1 MVRAS
6 GIALAGRL
14 VAPGRVSLAGLAAL
28 VALVTGC
35 GDDGKPTEDS
45 AQAETEV
52 TPLPDFS
59 VSIEASALSGN
70 TPLTVVFM
78 ARAEGVEVDAL
89 TLRWFVDEVLAGSEA
104 TLTFPF
110 YRAGA
115 SVVRLEADVRNEA
128 GDVKTDEASVTLN
141 LLGCADL
148 QLDRLTL
155 EFPTDVPPGADLTV
169 DVGRLRNE
177 GDRIEGAF
185 EVALALSLDER
196 WDPGVDRVIAAF
208 EVAGMA
214 SGLAAESALDLAARR
229 FTLPADVVPGPYFVF
244 LVADPGEVVNECQET
259 NNARVS
265 TNSIVVDPA
274 AGRRSDL
281 VLENL
286 QIPEGLVVSQN
297 ENMSYSFR
305 LRNGGEAEAKQ
316 FRYAFWISTDP
327 ALDRE
332 TDLPIVL
339 ASDENA
345 RVQSMPAGF
354 ELGFF
359 KSWKV
364 PADLPDGDYWIIGE
378 VDATGVIAES
388 DEGNNVGVTVVPF
401 TMRYDE
407 PECYD
412 FGLVQL
418 EVAPLS
424 THWGGSVLVTATV
437 QNSGSEPTPDGW
449 LLRAYLS
456 LTQTLSPQN
465 AILVGTYPLEAIP
478 AGETKTYEL
487 LIGIASDL
495 PVIPHYLGVVIDPTS
510 AYAECSESNNSKLFP
525 EPVKINALAEVD
537 VGVSDFEYHPNVVAA
552 GDSIK
557 VEYQL
562 ANSGTTAAT
571 TFQVGVVLSADPS
584 ITRSGIAAGD
594 DVVVERLTI
603 TSLQPEEVRTLIRD
617 VLIPEGLNHSVAE
630 WYVAVLVDLDGFL
643 TSDRD
648 PGNNLTVAADRLVVT
663 DAVGGCFEDALED
676 NDSLPQAALVTRDD
690 GDRLVEL
697 GSCGDEDWYLVDVP
711 AGVSLAV
718 DLAARAIVSV
728 PETPADLIVEIH
740 DPSGAV
746 VSRATLGPS
755 YEPRAWAVR
764 EAGEYVIRVA
774 GATARDRAAYDLGL
788 SFLMPVTGVELVP
801 FEVVP
806 APASAY
812 AGGRLSVT
820 WREVNVGT
828 QAAAAHGGRVWL
840 SRDRELQPGVD
851 VMLGAVDVPS
861 LLPQATADVEAVVSL
876 AASLL
881 PGTWYA
887 IVEADAQGAVAEVDE
902 ANNLALGG
910 PVVLDP
916 LKVCNDDGLEPNDE
930 PRIASRLTG
939 ADAPGGTLV
948 PAAVVC
954 PGLEDWYALDLE
966 LGQSL
971 DVAIDYAHEVGKGRV
986 VLELWGPDGQG
997 ALVTDARNGS
1007 ARVSLPY
1014 AYRAGRWLVRVRND
1028 DSIPAQGPY
1037 TYELDA
1043 TIGVGALGLACGA
1056 ERYEPNDA
1064 PVGAGAIGC
1073 GTIESQ
1079 LCNADVDWFVVP
1091 GLAGQRLKV
1100 QAFNVSSQLLVQ
1112 LSLPGAGT
1120 AVATI
1125 YGAGSMEYTPAA
1137 SGPLYL
1143 KVSPRYPTSGV
1154 TAFNYSLTVSGIDG
1168 ADLALQD
1175 MVTELDAVDRGEDV
1189 GIGFAVVNQCSLDAA
1204 PFEIAAWLSLDEVVD
1219 AGDLSVLVL
1228 QQPGLAF
1235 GESMGFR
1242 YKVTVPLS
1250 TAPGWYYLIVQADSD
1265 DDVVEGNEID
1275 NTLWLPL
1282 EVKEPCVADR
1292 FEPNDVRE
1300 DAVAIAEGAES
1311 ELTICP
1317 FDADWFALPTR
1328 AGDRVTVQALFSAA
1342 DGDLDL
1348 RVYNPLVS
1356 ATLPVATST
1365 STDDDEQVVVTTPI
1379 ATTLCVR
1386 VSGYGGDSAPY
1397 DLVIE
1402 AR

>member
-6 GIALAGRL
+6 MALAG
-14 VAPGRVSLAGLAAL
+14 VFSIAVCALA
-28 VALVTGC
+28 C
-35 GDDGKPTEDS
+35 GGDGAGPTADT
-45 AQAETEV
+45 AQGEAEV
-52 TPLPDFS
+52 TPLPDFT
-59 VSIEASALSGN
+59 VSIDASALSGN
-70 TPLTVVFM
+70 TPLTVVFT
-78 ARAEGVEVDAL
+78 AEVEGVESEATGSPSGLLPEAL
-89 TLRWFVDEVLAGSEA
+89 TLRWLVDDVLAGSEA

-110 YRAGA
+110 YRAGS
-115 SVVRLEADVRNEA
+115 SVVRLQADLRNEA
-128 GDVKTDEASVTLN
+128 GDVKTAEDSVTLN

-148 QLDRLTL
+148 QFDRLTL
-155 EFPTDVPPGADLTV
+155 EFPTDVAPGANLTV

-177 GDRIEGAF
+177 GDRIEGPF

-196 WDPGVDRVIAAF
+196 WDPAIDRLISAF
-208 EVAGMA
+208 EVDGMP
-214 SGLAAESALDLAARR
+214 SGLAAESAVELAGRQFA
-229 FTLPADVVPGPYFVF
+229 LPADVVPGPYYVF
-244 LVADPGEVVNECQET
+244 LVADPGSVVNECQET

-274 AGRRSDL
+274 AGQLSDL

-286 QIPEGLVVSQN
+286 TIPEGLVVAQN

-327 ALDRE
+327 ILDRE
-332 TDLPIVL
+332 SDLPIVL

-364 PADLPDGDYWIIGE
+364 PDDLPDGDYWIIGE

-388 DEGNNVGVTVVPF
+388 DESNNVGVTVVPF

-412 FGLVQL
+412 FGLVDLQ
-418 EVAPLS
+418 VAPLS
-424 THWGGSVLVTATV
+424 TYWGGSVLVTATV
-437 QNSGSEPTPDGW
+437 QNSGSQPAPDGW

-456 LTQTLSPQN
+456 LTQTLSAQN
-465 AILVGTYPLEAIP
+465 AILVGTYPLEGIP

-487 LIGIASDL
+487 LIGIGSDL
-495 PVIPHYLGVVIDPTS
+495 PVIPHYLGVVIDPTG
-510 AYAECSESNNSKLFP
+510 AYVECSESNNSKLFA
-525 EPVKINALAEVD
+525 EPIKINALAEVD
-537 VGVSDFEYHPNVVAA
+537 VGVSDFEFHPSVVAA
-552 GDSIK
+552 GEAIK

-562 ANSGTTAAT
+562 GNSGTTAAT
-571 TFQVGVVLSADPS
+571 TFQVGVVLSADAS
-584 ITRSGIAAGD
+584 ITRAGIAAGD
-594 DVVVERLTI
+594 DVVVDRLTL
-603 TSLQPEEVRTLIRD
+603 TTLHPEEVRTLIRD
-617 VLIPEGLNHSVAE
+617 VTIPAGLNHSVPE
-630 WYVAVLVDLDGFL
+630 WFVAVMVDLDGFL

-648 PGNNLTVAADRLVVT
+648 STNNLIVAADRLVVT

-690 GDRLVEL
+690 GERLVDL

-711 AGVSLAV
+711 SGVSLAV
-718 DLAARAIVSV
+718 DVEARAIVSV
-728 PETPADLIVEIH
+728 PDTSANLIVEIRE
-740 DPSGAV
+740 PSGAIV
-746 VSRATLGPS
+746 ARATLGPS
-755 YEPRAWAVR
+755 YQPRAWAVR

-788 SFLMPVTGVELVP
+788 SFLSPVTGVEIVP

-828 QAAAAHGGRVWL
+828 QTAAAHVGRLWL

-851 VMLGAVDVPS
+851 VMLGAMDVPT
-861 LLPQATADVEAVVSL
+861 LLPQSTVDVEAVVNL
-876 AASLL
+876 AASLQ

-887 IVEADAQGAVAEVDE
+887 IVEADAQGAVTEVDE

-916 LKVCNDDGLEPNDE
+916 LKVCNDDALEPNDE
-930 PRIASRLTG
+930 PRIATRLTG
-939 ADAPGGTLV
+939 ASTPTGALV

-954 PGLEDWYALDLE
+954 PGLDDWYALDLE
-966 LGQSL
+966 LGQSA
-971 DVAIDYAHEVGKGRV
+971 DIAIDYVHEVGKGRLA
-986 VLELWGPDGQG
+986 LELWAPDGQG
-997 ALVTDARNGS
+997 ALLTDARNGS
-1007 ARVSLPY
+1007 ARVSIPY
-1014 AYRAGRWLVRVRND
+1014 AYRAGRWLVRVKND
-1028 DSIPAQGPY
+1028 ESIAAQAPY
-1037 TYELDA
+1037 TYELQA
-1043 TIGVGALGLACGA
+1043 TVAVGALGLACGA

-1064 PVGAGAIGC
+1064 PVGAGPIGC
-1073 GTIESQ
+1073 GTIQAE

-1100 QAFNVSSQLLVQ
+1100 QATNASSQLLVQ
-1112 LSLPGAGT
+1112 LSLPGAGS

-1137 SGPLYL
+1137 SGPLYI
-1143 KVSPRYPTSGV
+1143 KVTPRFPTSGV
-1154 TAFNYSLTVSGIDG
+1154 TAFDYALTVTGIDG
-1168 ADLALQD
+1168 ADLALHD
-1175 MVTELDAVDRGEDV
+1175 MVSELDAVDRGEDV

-1204 PFEIAAWLSLDEVVD
+1204 PFEIGAWLSLDEVVD

-1228 QQPGLAF
+1228 QQPGLPF
-1235 GESMGFR
+1235 GESVGFR

-1250 TAPGWYYLIVQADSD
+1250 TAPGWYYLIVQADSGG
-1265 DDVVEGNEID
+1265 DVVEGNEID
-1275 NTLWLPL
+1275 NTLWVPI
-1282 EVKEPCVADR
+1282 EVNEPCVADR

-1300 DAVAIAEGAES
+1300 DAVVVSEGAES

-1317 FDADWFALPTR
+1317 YDADWFALSTR
-1328 AGDRVTVQALFSAA
+1328 AGDRVTVSALFSEE

-1356 ATLPVATST
+1356 ATIPVAVS
-1365 STDDDEQVVVTTPI
+1365 SATDDDEEVTVTTPL
-1379 ATTLCVR
+1379 ATTLYVR

-1397 DLVIE
+1397 DLLIE
-1402 AR
+1402 SR

>member
-1 MVRAS
+1 MVRAFLALLGTL
-6 GIALAGRL
+6 GIALVTACGGDGAG
-14 VAPGRVSLAGLAAL
+14 P
-28 VALVTGC
+28 
-35 GDDGKPTEDS
+35 PEDT
-45 AQAETEV
+45 AQGETEV
-52 TPLPDFS
+52 TPLPDFT
-59 VSIEASALSGN
+59 VSIAASALAGN
-70 TPLTVVFM
+70 TPLTVEFTASAV
-78 ARAEGVEVDAL
+78 GVELEQL
-89 TLRWFVDEVLAGSEA
+89 TLRWFVDDAFAGAEP

-115 SVVRLEADVRNEA
+115 SVVRLEADLRNEV
-128 GDVKTDEASVTLN
+128 GDVKSDEDAVTLS

-148 QLDRLTL
+148 QFDRLTL
-155 EFPTDVPPGADLTV
+155 EFPTDVPPGANLTV

-177 GDRIEGAF
+177 GDRIDGPF

-196 WDPGVDRVIAAF
+196 WDPEVDRLIGALQID
-208 EVAGMA
+208 GMP
-214 SGLAAESALDLAARR
+214 SGLASESALDLAGRQ
-229 FTLPADVVPGPYFVF
+229 FGLPVDVVPGPYYVFV
-244 LVADPGEVVNECQET
+244 VADPGGVVNECQET

-265 TNSIVVDPA
+265 TNSIVVDLA
-274 AGRRSDL
+274 AGQRSDL

-286 QIPEGLVVSQN
+286 SIPEGLVVAQN

-327 ALDRE
+327 ILDRE
-332 TDLPIVL
+332 SDLPIVL

-345 RVQSMPAGF
+345 RVQTMAAGF

-378 VDATGVIAES
+378 VDATNVIAES
-388 DEGNNVGVTVVPF
+388 DESNNVGVTAFPF

-407 PECYD
+407 PVCYD
-412 FGLVQL
+412 FGLVDLQ
-418 EVAPLS
+418 VAPLS
-424 THWGGSVLVTATV
+424 TYWGGSVLVTATV

-465 AILVGTYPLEAIP
+465 AIPVGTYPLEGIP

-487 LIGIASDL
+487 LIGIANDL
-495 PVIPHYLGVVIDPTS
+495 PVIPHHLGVVIDPTS
-510 AYAECSESNNSKLFP
+510 AYTECNESNNSKLFP
-525 EPVKINALAEVD
+525 EPIKINALAEVD
-537 VGVSDFEYHPNVVAA
+537 VGVSDFEYHPDVVSA
-552 GDSIK
+552 GETIK
-557 VEYQL
+557 VEYQVG
-562 ANSGTTAAT
+562 NSGTTAAT
-571 TFQVGVVLSADPS
+571 TFQVGVILSADAS
-584 ITRSGIAAGD
+584 ITRAGVAAGD
-594 DVVVERLTI
+594 DVVVDRLTI

-617 VLIPEGLNHSVAE
+617 VVIPAGLNHAVPE
-630 WYVAVLVDLDGFL
+630 WTVAVLVDLDGFL

-648 PGNNLTVAADRLVVT
+648 PSNNLVVSADTLIVR
-663 DAVGGCFEDALED
+663 DAIGGCFEDALED

-690 GDRLVEL
+690 GARLTNL

-711 AGVSLAV
+711 SGVSLAV
-718 DLAARAIVSV
+718 DLEARAITSV
-728 PETPADLIVEIH
+728 PETPAGLVVEIRN
-740 DPSGAV
+740 PTGSV

-755 YEPRAWAVR
+755 YQPRAWAVR
-764 EAGEYVIRVA
+764 EAGAYVVRVA
-774 GATARDRAAYDLGL
+774 GATSRDRAAYDLGL
-788 SFLMPVTGVELVP
+788 SFLEPVSGVELVP

-820 WREVNVGT
+820 WREVNIGT
-828 QAAAAHGGRVWL
+828 RAAAAHVGRIWL
-840 SRDRELQPGVD
+840 SRDRVLQPGID
-851 VMLGAVDVPS
+851 VRLGEADVPA
-861 LLPQATADVEAVVSL
+861 LGPQATTNVEAVVNL
-876 AASLL
+876 GASLT

-887 IVEADAQGAVAEVDE
+887 IVQADVQAAVDEVDE

-916 LKVCNDDGLEPNDE
+916 LKVCNDDVLEPNDE
-930 PRIASRLTG
+930 PRIASRLNG
-939 ADAPGGTLV
+939 ADAPAGTTV

-966 LGQSL
+966 VGQSAE
-971 DVAIDYAHEVGKGRV
+971 VAIGYTHEVGKGRL
-986 VLELWGPDGQG
+986 VLELWAPDGQG
-997 ALVTDARNGS
+997 ALLTDARNGS

-1028 DSIPAQGPY
+1028 ETIPSQAPY
-1037 TYELDA
+1037 TYELQA
-1043 TIGVGALGLACGA
+1043 TVGVGALGLACGA

-1073 GTIESQ
+1073 GTLQSQ
-1079 LCNADVDWFVVP
+1079 LCNGDIDWFVVP
-1091 GLAGQRLKV
+1091 ALAGQRLKV
-1100 QAFNVSSQLLVQ
+1100 QAFNTASQLLVQ
-1112 LSLPGAGT
+1112 MTLPDSGS

-1125 YGAGSMEYTPAA
+1125 YGSGSMEYTPLA
-1137 SGPLYL
+1137 SGLVYL
-1143 KVSPRYPTSGV
+1143 KVSPRFPTSSM
-1154 TAFNYSLTVSGIDG
+1154 TAFSYSLTVSGIDG
-1168 ADLALQD
+1168 ADLALED
-1175 MVTELDAVDRGEDV
+1175 IVTELDAVDRGEDV
-1189 GIGFAVVNQCSLDAA
+1189 GIGFAVVNQCSLDAG
-1204 PFEIAAWLSLDEVVD
+1204 PYEITAWLSLDEVVD
-1219 AGDLSVLVL
+1219 AGDLAVLVL
-1228 QQPGLAF
+1228 RQPGLPF
-1235 GESMGFR
+1235 GESLGFR

-1265 DDVVEGNEID
+1265 NDVVEGNEID

-1292 FEPNDVRE
+1292 YELNDVRE
-1300 DAVAIAEGAES
+1300 DATTVVEGAES
-1311 ELTICP
+1311 DLTICP
-1317 FDADWFALPTR
+1317 YDADWFTLSTR
-1328 AGDRVTVQALFSAA
+1328 AGDRVTVSALFSAE

-1356 ATLPVATST
+1356 ATIPVAVSS
-1365 STDDDEQVVVTTPI
+1365 STDDDEEVTVTTPL
-1379 ATTLCVR
+1379 ATTLYVR

-1402 AR
+1402 SR